1 MEKNKAWY
9 KTMTQVSRKTAWI
22 RVVTLAVAAFVFNT
36 TEFVPVALLSDIA
49 EGFDMTVAH
58 TGLMITIYAWVV
70 AIMSLPLM
78 LLTSKIERRK
88 LLVFLFIIF
97 IISHIISGFAW
108 SFDALIG
115 ARVGVALS
123 HAVFWS
129 ITASLAIRVA
139 PAGKKAQA
147 LGLLATGTAL
157 ATVLGLPIGRV
168 IGQFL
173 GWRMTFLSI
182 GAIAAVTMIAL
193 IRFLP
198 HLPSEHSGSLK
209 SLPII
214 FKRPALVGVFV
225 LTVVVV
231 TAHFAAY
238 SYIEPFVR
246 DVALQSQ
253 NFATILLLIFG
264 AAGIVGSV
272 IFSRYS
278 SKYALTFLPIAIGV
292 LTVCLLLLMPLGGD
306 IGSLIPLS
314 IFWGIAIMCIG
325 LGMQVKVIDL
335 SPDATDLSMAIY
347 SGIFN
352 LGIGGGALLGN
363 QVIVHMGMTYI
374 GYVGAVFGII
384 SLIWCIYIFKRYKDS
399 FKDKLPQASIH

>member
-1 MEKNKAWY
+1 
-9 KTMTQVSRKTAWI
+9 MTQVSRKTAWI
-22 RVVTLAVAAFVFNT
+22 RVVALAVAAFVFNT

-49 EGFDMTVAH
+49 ASFDMTVAH

-88 LLVFLFIIF
+88 LLALLFIVF
-97 IISHIISGFAW
+97 VLSHILSGFAW
-108 SFDALIG
+108 NFDVLII
-115 ARVGVALS
+115 ARVGIALS

-168 IGQFL
+168 IGQLL
-173 GWRMTFLSI
+173 GWRVTFLCI
-182 GAIAAVTMIAL
+182 GAIALLTMVAL

-198 HLPSEHSGSLK
+198 RLPSEHSGSLK
-209 SLPII
+209 SLPVI
-214 FKRPALVGVFV
+214 FKRPALVGLFA
-225 LTVVVV
+225 LTVIVV

-246 DVALQSQ
+246 EIAQQSQ
-253 NFATILLLIFG
+253 NFATLLLLIFG

-278 SKYALTFLPIAIGV
+278 HKYTLSFLPIAIAV
-292 LTVCLLLLMPLGGD
+292 LTISLLLLMPVSGHVSWLVLL
-306 IGSLIPLS
+306 SL
-314 IFWGIAIMCIG
+314 FWGIAIMCVG

-335 SPDATDLSMAIY
+335 APDATDLAMAIY

-352 LGIGGGALLGN
+352 IGIGGGALLGN
-363 QVIVHMGMTYI
+363 QIIVHMGMTNI
-374 GYVGAVFGII
+374 GYVGAIFGLI
-384 SLIWCIYIFKRYKDS
+384 SLVWCIFIFRRYKGS
-399 FKDKLPQASIH
+399 FNEQLQASTALH